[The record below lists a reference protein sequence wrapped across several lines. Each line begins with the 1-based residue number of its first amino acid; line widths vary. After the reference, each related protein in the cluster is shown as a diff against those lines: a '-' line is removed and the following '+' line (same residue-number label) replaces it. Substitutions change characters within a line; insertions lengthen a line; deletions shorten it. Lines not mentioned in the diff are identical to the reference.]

1 MLNEYDK
8 LRGRK
13 KEPDLQIIE
22 HVKRQKKIYEN
33 KQHILVNNISSDERK
48 RAINEELQMPH

>member
-33 KQHILVNNISSDERK
+33 K
-48 RAINEELQMPH
+48 